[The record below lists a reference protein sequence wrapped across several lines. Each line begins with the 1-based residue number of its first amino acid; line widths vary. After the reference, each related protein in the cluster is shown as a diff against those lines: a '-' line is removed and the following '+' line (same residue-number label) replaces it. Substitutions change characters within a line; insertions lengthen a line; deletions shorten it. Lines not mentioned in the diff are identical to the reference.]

1 MKSQFQALLREAIVA
16 RRTGALSGSAV
27 AGEHDVGLGQA
38 QGKGFSWLLRR
49 GELVS
54 SEFAGSSALPAAL
67 LLLNAQ
73 TILKVRWFSMS
84 EGAVGESAPLLPVR
98 QILLLIDGPSNS
110 ERANEAST
118 PPSAQDMASLQ
129 PLALEIFERFFG
141 DEAPERVSRVVSS
154 LGPEATSARLA
165 QAYAKALEPLI
176 GQSMARSYFQKF
188 F

>member
-27 AGEHDVGLGQA
+27 AGEQDAGLGHA

-54 SEFAGSSALPAAL
+54 SEFAGSSALPSAL
-67 LLLNAQ
+67 LLLSAQ

-84 EGAVGESAPLLPVR
+84 EGAVGESEPLLPVR
-98 QILLLIDGPSNS
+98 EILWLIDGPSNPVQ
-110 ERANEAST
+110 ANGASLSA
-118 PPSAQDMASLQ
+118 SAQDIDPLQ

-141 DEAPERVSRVVSS
+141 DEAEDRVSRVVSS
-154 LGPEATSARLA
+154 LGPQATSARLA
-165 QAYAKALEPLI
+165 QAYAKALEPLL
-176 GQSMARSYFQKF
+176 GKSMARSYFQKF